1 MTNTLKRGL
10 TCDSPVGAIAESNQ
24 DGIEP
29 ERKKE
34 GAAFLLVV
42 TLVIAAALETVVQG
56 EFFLLGGFIIDI
68 AVGLWN
74 DFWNDSEEVAWL
86 EAELEVVE
94 RLVDRFSGFA
104 GVWLEDGDG
113 NEIDVDDLAH
123 PNKPDGGC
131 DCIIVV
137 DADEYTEIGFKKMCT
152 QVKNIIINGD
162 Y

>member
-1 MTNTLKRGL
+1 MIGHKPSSRTAR
-10 TCDSPVGAIAESNQ
+10 ESQ
-24 DGIEP
+24 FP
-29 ERKKE
+29 E
-34 GAAFLLVV
+34 GAALALLAMV
-42 TLVIAAALETVVQG
+42 TSVMPALLQTSGQG
-56 EFFLLGGFIIDI
+56 EFFFIGGFIIDI

-74 DFWNDSEEVAWL
+74 DFWDDSEEVAWL

-123 PNKPDGGC
+123 PNAPDGGM
-131 DCIIVV
+131 DCIIIV
-137 DADEYTEIGFKKMCT
+137 DAGVYTEIGFQQMCT
-152 QVKNIIINGD
+152 RVKNIIIDGD